1 MLVRALQSSGS
12 LRAPAPACTGC
23 VPGSECE
30 GVCCKILCKVLVL
43 QVCAVARW
51 EVHGL
56 TRAQIDE
63 HVCVWV
69 CVGVWVCVYSHV
81 YVRICV

>member
-1 MLVRALQSSGS
+1 M
-12 LRAPAPACTGC
+12 
-23 VPGSECE
+23 PGSECE

-56 TRAQIDE
+56 KRAQIDE

-69 CVGVWVCVYSHV
+69 CVGVFLRFPKSSKAPLEGDDADYPDL
-81 YVRICV
+81 